1 MPVKP
6 DPYRALAQCLDNGTK
21 LGTSECTAI
30 EFAPKIPRDTR
41 AAKLRA
47 YVGGCDS
54 ANLCSLLEAHEFGH
68 ISKEYLLSE
77 LSKMDVSATKCSQ
90 CMIERIK
97 ELIDELNPARPANR

>member
-1 MPVKP
+1 MSSTP
-6 DPYRALAQCLDNGTK
+6 DPCHALAHCLENGTK
-21 LGTSECTAI
+21 LGTGQCTAI
-30 EFAPKIPRDTR
+30 ETNPRSDTS

-54 ANLCSLLEAHEFGH
+54 ANLRSLLEAHELGH

-77 LSKMDVSATKCSQ
+77 LANIEISETRCSK

-97 ELIDELNPARPANR
+97 ELIEHLHPAAPVTQD